1 VEFIAERTCLACG
14 QRRAL
19 TTGQHQYQRD
29 PNDASESASAEEKI
43 EMMLTHATIERLY
56 EEFKRRIKIQTV
68 LPSAETAAISFWALL
83 ASGRVTMRKADGWR
97 SLVKKSSDKIIEL
110 AARGG
115 NIVTPGIAPNSI
127 PTQIPTAPAP
137 VHFVSIKRFRICDG
151 RR

>member
-19 TTGQHQYQRD
+19 TTGQHQYQRY

-43 EMMLTHATIERLY
+43 ETRLPYATIERLY

-83 ASGRVTMRKADGWR
+83 ASGRVTMRKVDGWR
-97 SLVKKSSDKIIEL
+97 SLLKKPSDKIIEL

-115 NIVTPGIAPNSI
+115 NIVTPGDCAKFHSNTNPDGTRTC
-127 PTQIPTAPAP
+127 P
-137 VHFVSIKRFRICDG
+137 FRLD
-151 RR
+151 